1 MADWKLF
8 LSTFVLIFFA
18 ELPDKTAFATLLL
31 ACVALCLRG

>member
-18 ELPDKTAFATLLL
+18 ELPDKLLQ
-31 ACVALCLRG
+31 LCFWRV